1 MAKSYKAPL
10 APASD
15 WDTAVDKDQD
25 DDVNAVGSA
34 NIGIVDVHL
43 LLNSPAGKVTPLSQ
57 NTHMLE
63 LT

>member
-1 MAKSYKAPL
+1 MAKSYKAPF

-25 DDVNAVGSA
+25 DDGSA

-43 LLNSPAGKVTPLSQ
+43 LLNVPARNVTPPFPKH
-57 NTHMLE
+57 THM
-63 LT
+63 

>member
-1 MAKSYKAPL
+1 MAKSYKAPF

-25 DDVNAVGSA
+25 DDGSA